1 MKRIKMFEEYSFYTD
16 EYRKVSETYLDYK
29 NGKLSR
35 EDTDNFLMK
44 KLNTPGQ
51 SVLDKVELKARQLS
65 DKLNKVNLDNFED
78 RIISHFDEL
87 LKWRQIIWKAIYYK
101 LDNITSRRYLK
112 EDSDII
118 LIIFEEIGYL
128 MTVSAKKDLD
138 FILDLFESAI
148 CIDLNNE
155 EKLSGYYNNKPHT
168 YPVKKVEEIV
178 ENIIEDAKLEIHFER
193 VYRNSASPDE
203 RKYSD
208 DTLIYTYEIYFI
220 LK

>member
-1 MKRIKMFEEYSFYTD
+1 MFEEYIFYTD
-16 EYRKVSETYLDYK
+16 GYRRVSETYLDYK

-35 EDTDNFLMK
+35 EDADNFLMK

-87 LKWRQIIWKAIYYK
+87 LKWRQIIHKAIYYK
-101 LDNITSRRYLK
+101 LDNITSRSYLK

-128 MTVSAKKDLD
+128 MTVSDKKDLD

-148 CIDLNNE
+148 CIDLNDE
-155 EKLSGYYNNKPHT
+155 EKSSGYYYNKPHT

-193 VYRNSASPDE
+193 VDRNSASPDE